1 MPLRTQLL
9 FDALGSEEALEIAVV
24 LLREPQTV
32 GGLVKATGLS
42 QATVSRRILALRTAG
57 AVEPSPRKGLIR
69 VRDPVALR
77 LLLRSVSEL
86 ASQLNA
92 HDAADEDAFRQRLD
106 EPE

>member
-9 FDALGSEEALEIAVV
+9 LDALGSEEALEIAVA
-24 LLREPQTV
+24 LLRGPQTV
-32 GGLVKATGLS
+32 GRLVEATGLS
-42 QATVSRRILALRTAG
+42 QATVSRRVLALRMAG

-69 VRDPVALR
+69 IRDPVALR

-92 HDAADEDAFRQRLD
+92 RDAGDEDAFRQRLD
-106 EPE
+106 DTD